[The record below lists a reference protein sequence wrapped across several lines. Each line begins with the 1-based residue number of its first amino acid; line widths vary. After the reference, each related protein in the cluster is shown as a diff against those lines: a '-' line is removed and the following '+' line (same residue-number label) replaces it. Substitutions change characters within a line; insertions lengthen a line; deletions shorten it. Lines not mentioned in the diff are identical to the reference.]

1 MEHVEKFD
9 KHAKLL
15 YLIFISFF
23 IFQDL
28 SDMFRSVSLRWLLKT
43 KKIRKR

>member
-1 MEHVEKFD
+1 MEHVEKID

-23 IFQDL
+23 IFQIGWHIL
-28 SDMFRSVSLRWLLKT
+28 VCFT
-43 KKIRKR
+43 KMAFEN